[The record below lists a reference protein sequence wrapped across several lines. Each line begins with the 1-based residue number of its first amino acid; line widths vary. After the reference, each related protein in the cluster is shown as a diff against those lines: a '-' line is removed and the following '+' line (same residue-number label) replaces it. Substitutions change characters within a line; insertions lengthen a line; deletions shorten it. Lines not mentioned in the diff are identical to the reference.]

1 MYIEMMSNVV
11 SIFGEVVNP
20 KAKDCEKLI
29 NDEIKESL
37 EHFRGL
43 MKTLIFEHHRSL
55 RKGPHLN
62 SKAVTTD
69 FMVLHMINI
78 DFIESMFEEYLIDYG
93 KTKYIKSKKA
103 YFYSRVMPFFDKNL
117 QDYDH
122 LIDMNLCAKKF
133 NNFW

>member
-1 MYIEMMSNVV
+1 MMSNVV
-11 SIFGEVVNP
+11 SIFGEFVNP

-43 MKTLIFEHHRSL
+43 MKTLIFEHQRSL
-55 RKGPHLN
+55 RKKPHLN

-122 LIDMNLCAKKF
+122 LIDMNLCTKKF
-133 NNFW
+133 NNFC

>member
-1 MYIEMMSNVV
+1 MMSNVV

-122 LIDMNLCAKKF
+122 LIDMNLCTKKF
-133 NNFW
+133 NNF

>member
-1 MYIEMMSNVV
+1 MSNVV
-11 SIFGEVVNP
+11 SIFGETVNP
-20 KAKDCEKLI
+20 KAKDFEKLI
-29 NDEIKESL
+29 NEEIKESL

-43 MKTLIFEHHRSL
+43 MKTLIFEDKRSL
-55 RKGPHLN
+55 RKKPHLN

-69 FMVLHMINI
+69 FMVLHMINVEL
-78 DFIESMFEEYLIDYG
+78 IESMFEEYLLDYG

-122 LIDMNLCAKKF
+122 LIDMNLCTKKF
-133 NNFW
+133 NDFWRR

>member
-1 MYIEMMSNVV
+1 MMSNVV

-122 LIDMNLCAKKF
+122 LIDMNLCTKKF

>member
-1 MYIEMMSNVV
+1 MMSNVV
-11 SIFGEVVNP
+11 SISGEVVNP

>member
-1 MYIEMMSNVV
+1 MMSNVV